1 MVSIPFGFN
10 DLNLSIIYSKE
21 VSLSLCLNYIILEG
35 VCQELFYFFSTF
47 FLTSLHT
54 RQGFGASFTS
64 PLKCLYCITSCAIC
78 QELFFPQFLFHGL
91 VLAVAVSQNFRFDFH
106 IFQARVSLYKT
117 ALF

>member
-21 VSLSLCLNYIILEG
+21 VSLSLCLNYIILKG

-91 VLAVAVSQNFRFDFH
+91 VLAVAIAQDFRFDFH
-106 IFQARVSLYKT
+106 IFQTRVSLYKT